1 MKNDATPTQTLVL
14 AAIREI
20 ARNLED
26 LEAQAPVIQEIGE
39 RLIDVLRNKGKVMFC
54 GNGGSAADSQHLAAE
69 LEGRFLID
77 RRPLAAVA
85 LTTNASTLT
94 AIGNDFGFDAVF
106 ERQVRAIGNAGDAL
120 VALSTSGNSPN
131 VLRALQA
138 AREMRLFTVGFTGQ
152 GGGQMTALCDV
163 CLRVPSRSTPRIQEM
178 HILAGHIVCD
188 IIERAVA

>member
-85 LTTNASTLT
+85 LTTNTSTLT

-131 VLRALQA
+131 VLRALQT